1 MSTLRT
7 KLRRDLNRQKAQF
20 AAVTITVFLGITM
33 FGATYDSFQNLE
45 ASYAQTAT
53 EFNFANLTV
62 AGGDVVAFA
71 AEAAERPDVEATSTR
86 TVADLALRLGDTK
99 LLGRVVGIPDD
110 EPVINRVLILEGRY
124 PTGPDSVLME
134 EHLAAHFDIAP
145 GDTFG
150 IQGPSGWTE
159 VEVAGVISSP
169 EYIWPAASRQ
179 EVITTPDN
187 FGVVFAAE
195 NTAAT
200 LSGIA
205 GPNEAVV
212 YYVDGDEDESLSAGL
227 SARAYELGALEAFT
241 RAEQPSNAALE
252 EDLKGF
258 EELGL
263 FFPILFL
270 SAAAMAAYVMI
281 TRLVHAQRPQIGIL
295 LANGFTK
302 RQVLRHYLGYGIV
315 PGLIGSIPG
324 AIAGVLL
331 ARVITGLY
339 TDFISVPITVIR
351 FYPSTLFAAI
361 ALGLLATVIA
371 AAAPALSASR
381 LSPAESMR
389 GSTPAGKGRPSLAER
404 LLTFFGRLPDK
415 LLGGGRRGRHRRAPL
430 GRIPIRWRM
439 TLRGIERNPRRT
451 VYTIIGVVLSLT
463 LVLVSW
469 GMLDTVEYLL
479 DRQFVDIQKEDARV
493 YFSTPAGAAELEDLE
508 SIPGIATVEPA
519 LELPIAIEAGGDR
532 YETFLVAVEQDTE
545 MRTFFTGRN
554 TTTTLPPY
562 GILAGVGLN
571 DELDV
576 EAGDPVSVTV
586 GGVDLT
592 LETHL
597 TEFVDE
603 PLGSMVY
610 ISEEYAEELVG
621 LPLPATSAL
630 LIYEEGADP
639 ADIRSRIIELP
650 QVAAFEDA
658 NAVYD
663 IMQDFMALFYAF
675 VGVMLAFGGAMAFA
689 LIFNTMSVN
698 IAERSREVATLLA
711 VGTKRRTI
719 SRLITTEN
727 LLVAAIGIP
736 LGLVVGY
743 VTSALAMASF
753 QSDMFRFELYVRP
766 GTFLWSALAILI
778 VALISQWPGLRA
790 VGRMDIARVVKE
802 RST

>member
-7 KLRRDLNRQKAQF
+7 KLRRDLSRQKAQF
-20 AAVTITVFLGITM
+20 AAVTLTVFLGITM

-53 EFNFANLTV
+53 EFSFANLTV
-62 AGGDVVAFA
+62 VGGDVGQFA
-71 AEAAERPDVEATSTR
+71 TDTAAVTGVEMVSTR
-86 TVADLALRLGDTK
+86 TVADLPLRLGDTK
-99 LLGRVVGIPDD
+99 LLGRVVGVP
-110 EPVINRVLILEGRY
+110 ESGPVVNRVLVLEGDDLA
-124 PTGPDSVLME
+124 GPNSILME
-134 EHLAAHFDIAP
+134 EHLAAHFDIVP
-145 GDTFG
+145 GDTFE
-150 IQGPSGWTE
+150 IQGSSGWTE
-159 VEVAGVISSP
+159 VEVAGIISSP

-187 FGVVFAAE
+187 FGVVFAAQG
-195 NTAAT
+195 TAAA

-205 GPNEAVV
+205 EPNEAVV
-212 YYVDGDEDESLSAGL
+212 YYTDGTENGDLSETL
-227 SARAYELGALEAFT
+227 TARAYELGALETFT

-252 EDLKGF
+252 EDLAGF
-258 EELGL
+258 QELGL

-302 RQVLRHYLGYGIV
+302 GQVLRHYLGYGVV

-324 AIAGVLL
+324 AFAGVLL

-339 TDFISVPITVIR
+339 TGFISVPITVIR
-351 FYPSTLFAAI
+351 FYPATLFTAI
-361 ALGLLATVIA
+361 FLGLLATLVA
-371 AAAPALSASR
+371 AAAPALAASR

-389 GSTPAGKGRPSLAER
+389 GSIPAGKGRASLVER
-404 LLTFFGRLPDK
+404 LVPPLRRL
-415 LLGGGRRGRHRRAPL
+415 
-430 GRIPIRWRM
+430 PIRWRM

-451 VYTIIGVVLSLT
+451 IYTVIGVVLSLT

-469 GMLDTVEYLL
+469 GMLDTIEYLM
-479 DRQFVDIQKEDARV
+479 DRQFVQIQKEDARV
-493 YFSTPAGAAELEDLE
+493 YYTAPVGSADLAALE
-508 SIPGIATVEPA
+508 SIDGIARVEPS
-519 LELPIAIEAGGDR
+519 LELPVSIEANGDR
-532 YETFLVAVEQDTE
+532 YETFLIAMAGDTR
-545 MRTFFTGRN
+545 MHTFFTGTN
-554 TTTTLPPY
+554 TTTTLPSN
-562 GILAGVGLN
+562 GVLAGVGVA
-571 DELDV
+571 DELNLV
-576 EAGDPVSVTV
+576 AGEPVSMTV
-586 GGVDLT
+586 GGFNLT
-592 LETHL
+592 LDTDVSD
-597 TEFVDE
+597 FIDE

-610 ISEEYAEELVG
+610 ISESYAEELAG
-621 LPLPATSAL
+621 TALPATSAL
-630 LIYEEGADP
+630 LTYEDGASSS
-639 ADIRSRIIELP
+639 DIRNAIVEMP

-658 NAVYD
+658 KAIYN
-663 IMQDFMALFYAF
+663 IMQDYMALFYVF
-675 VGVMLAFGGAMAFA
+675 IGVMLAFGAAMAFA

-711 VGTKRRTI
+711 VGTKRSMI

-736 LGLVVGY
+736 LGLVAGY
-743 VTSALAMASF
+743 VTSAAAMASF
-753 QSDMFRFELYVRP
+753 QSDMFRFELYIRP
-766 GTFLWSALAILI
+766 STYVWSAVAILI